1 MVATD
6 LPRGFSCR
14 WSDVTAESVSTL
26 EITLLPNSAS
36 FLFRSPLQGNLS
48 LCSWARGTGSL
59 TGGRS
64 RRHTDW
70 ERGLLTA
77 WPKAFKN
84 HSKRKIPCVQLETHT
99 SRTRVSYSDN
109 DKSRS
114 YSSHK
119 VCVQQW
125 RPRHA
130 GRLSLSL
137 LTRKTVFLCLLSRDK
152 VLFGFKT
159 TAHSDYP
166 ILWHQLVLGDT
177 GSPSTES
184 LPIAQRGKVVC
195 SSLTKSFQA
204 SKYVTS
210 TQLSGDR
217 TKSSMLFQ
225 YINTPITT
233 CDHSGQDS
241 PCQPAEG
248 GYTALR
254 EPLHWSTEAGPHTP
268 PSTAPS
274 GAFGNLGGQAP

>member
-1 MVATD
+1 M
-6 LPRGFSCR
+6 
-14 WSDVTAESVSTL
+14 
-26 EITLLPNSAS
+26 
-36 FLFRSPLQGNLS
+36 
-48 LCSWARGTGSL
+48 
-59 TGGRS
+59 
-64 RRHTDW
+64 
-70 ERGLLTA
+70 
-77 WPKAFKN
+77 
-84 HSKRKIPCVQLETHT
+84 QLETHT
-99 SRTRVSYSDN
+99 SQTRVSYSDN

-125 RPRHA
+125 HPRHA

-204 SKYVTS
+204 SKCVTS
-210 TQLSGDR
+210 MQ
-217 TKSSMLFQ
+217 SSTLFQ

-248 GYTALR
+248 RYTALWG
-254 EPLHWSTEAGPHTP
+254 PLHWSTEAGPHTP

-274 GAFGNLGGQAP
+274 GAFGNPGGQAP